1 MNRRRNETQSSDR
14 LVGGSL
20 RSKECRRG
28 QTTLDFA
35 IGMSLFLS
43 VVIFI
48 FLFIPGLLS
57 PFSAGIQEETV
68 TTDRV
73 ADGLTMG
80 MLGSPQQP
88 YVLDEHCTREFFAGN
103 APPSGCGYESG
114 ASTEERVGLDP
125 VRENVNVTIRGNATG
140 TPAADEILCWDG
152 ANQELVAAG
161 TGCGTT
167 LTAGGNPPTNNDA
180 SVTAL
185 RVVSLNGQD
194 VTVRVVMW

>member
-1 MNRRRNETQSSDR
+1 MDRRRNETQSINR
-14 LVGGSL
+14 RVGRSL
-20 RSKECRRG
+20 WIEERQRG

-43 VVIFI
+43 VLIFI

-57 PFSAGIQEETV
+57 PFSAGVQEETV

-88 YVLDEHCTREFFAGN
+88 YVLDEYCTQEFFAGN
-103 APPSGCGYESG
+103 APPSGCGYNSG
-114 ASTEERVGLDP
+114 GSTEERVGLDP
-125 VRENVNVTIRGNATG
+125 ALENVNVTIRGNATA
-140 TPAADEILCWDG
+140 TAAPDETLCWDG
-152 ANQELVAAG
+152 ANEELVAASG
-161 TGCGTT
+161 SCGTI
-167 LTAGGNPPTNNDA
+167 LTTGGNPPTDNDA

>member
-1 MNRRRNETQSSDR
+1 MNRRRNETQSTNRRASR
-14 LVGGSL
+14 SL
-20 RSKECRRG
+20 WIEKHRRG

-43 VVIFI
+43 VLIFI

-57 PFSAGIQEETV
+57 PFSAGVQEETV

-88 YVLDEHCTREFFAGN
+88 YVLEEHCTQEFFAGN
-103 APPSGCGYESG
+103 APPSGCGYNSG
-114 ASTEERVGLDP
+114 GSAEERVGLNP
-125 VRENVNVTIRGNATG
+125 ARENVNVTIRGNATA
-140 TPAADEILCWDG
+140 TAAADETLCWDG
-152 ANQELVAAG
+152 GSEELVEAG
-161 TGCGTT
+161 AGCGTI
-167 LTAGGNPPTNNDA
+167 LTIGGNPPTNNDA

>member
-1 MNRRRNETQSSDR
+1 MNRRRNETQSTNRCVVRS
-14 LVGGSL
+14 LWSGGHQ
-20 RSKECRRG
+20 RG

-43 VVIFI
+43 VLIFI

-88 YVLDEHCTREFFAGN
+88 YVLDEHCTQEFFAGN
-103 APPSGCGYESG
+103 APPSGCGYDSG
-114 ASTEERVGLDP
+114 GSTEERVGLDP
-125 VRENVNVTIRGNATG
+125 ALENVNVTIRGNATA
-140 TPAADEILCWDG
+140 TAAADETLCWDG
-152 ANQELVAAG
+152 TNEELVAASG
-161 TGCGTT
+161 GCGTI
-167 LTAGGNPPTNNDA
+167 LTTGGNPPTNNDA

>member
-1 MNRRRNETQSSDR
+1 MNRRRNETQSNSR

-103 APPSGCGYESG
+103 APPSGCGYDSG
-114 ASTEERVGLDP
+114 GSTEERVGLDP

-152 ANQELVAAG
+152 ANQELVAASG
-161 TGCGTT
+161 SCGTV
-167 LTAGGNPPTNNDA
+167 LTTGGNPPTNNDA

>member
-1 MNRRRNETQSSDR
+1 MNRRRNRTQSTNR
-14 LVGGSL
+14 RVGRSL
-20 RSKECRRG
+20 WIEEHQRG

-43 VVIFI
+43 VLIFI

-57 PFSAGIQEETV
+57 PFSAAVQEETV

-103 APPSGCGYESG
+103 TPPSGCGYNSG
-114 ASTEERVGLDP
+114 GSTEERVGLDP
-125 VRENVNVTIRGNATG
+125 ALENVNVTVRGNATA
-140 TPAADEILCWDG
+140 TAAADETLCWDG
-152 ANQELVAAG
+152 ANRELVAASG
-161 TGCGTT
+161 GCGTI
-167 LTAGGNPPTNNDA
+167 LTTGGNPPTNNDA

>member
-1 MNRRRNETQSSDR
+1 MGEH
-14 LVGGSL
+14 
-20 RSKECRRG
+20 RRG

-43 VVIFI
+43 VLIFI

-57 PFSAGIQEETV
+57 PFSAGVQEETV

-114 ASTEERVGLDP
+114 GSAEERVGLDP
-125 VRENVNVTIRGNATG
+125 ARENVNVTIRGNATA
-140 TPAADEILCWDG
+140 TAASDETLCWDG
-152 ANQELVAAG
+152 ATEELVEASG
-161 TGCGTT
+161 SCGTV
-167 LTAGGNPPTNNDA
+167 LTTGGNPPTNNDA

>member
-1 MNRRRNETQSSDR
+1 MNGRRNGTQSEDR
-14 LVGGSL
+14 LRQSEK
-20 RSKECRRG
+20 RRRG

-43 VVIFI
+43 VLIFI

-57 PFSAGIQEETV
+57 PFSAGVQEETV

-80 MLGSPQQP
+80 MLGSPQRP

-114 ASTEERVGLDP
+114 GSPEERVGLDP
-125 VRENVNVTIRGNATG
+125 LRENVNVTVSGNATA
-140 TPAADEILCWDG
+140 TAAADELLCWDSG
-152 ANQELVAAG
+152 NQELVAASA
-161 TGCGTT
+161 GCGTV
-167 LTAGGNPPTNNDA
+167 LAAGRAPPSNNDA

-185 RVVSLNGQD
+185 RAASLNGQD

>member
-1 MNRRRNETQSSDR
+1 MNRRRNETQSTNRRVARS
-14 LVGGSL
+14 LWTGG
-20 RSKECRRG
+20 RQRG

-57 PFSAGIQEETV
+57 PFSAGVQEETV

-88 YVLDEHCTREFFAGN
+88 YVLEEHCTREFFAGN
-103 APPSGCGYESG
+103 APPSECGYESG
-114 ASTEERVGLDP
+114 GSTEARVGLDP

-152 ANQELVAAG
+152 TNQRLVEAG
-161 TGCGTT
+161 AGCGTT
-167 LTAGGNPPTNNDA
+167 LTAGGNPPTDNDA

>member
-1 MNRRRNETQSSDR
+1 MNRRRTETQSTDR
-14 LVGGSL
+14 LCQSEK
-20 RSKECRRG
+20 RRRG

-43 VVIFI
+43 VLIFI

-57 PFSAGIQEETV
+57 PFSAGVQEETV

-73 ADGLTMG
+73 ADGLAMG

-103 APPSGCGYESG
+103 APPSECGYESG
-114 ASTEERVGLDP
+114 GSPEERVGLNP
-125 VRENVNVTIRGNATG
+125 ARENLNVTVSGNATA
-140 TPAADEILCWDG
+140 TAAADEILCWDDT
-152 ANQELVAAG
+152 NQELVEASG
-161 TGCGTT
+161 SCGTV
-167 LTAGGNPPTNNDA
+167 LTAGRAPPSNNDA

-185 RVVSLNGQD
+185 RAASLNGQD

>member
-1 MNRRRNETQSSDR
+1 MNRRRNETQSTNQ
-14 LVGGSL
+14 LVGRL
-20 RSKECRRG
+20 PRMEERRRG

-35 IGMSLFLS
+35 IGMTLFLS
-43 VVIFI
+43 VLIFI

-57 PFSAGIQEETV
+57 PFSAGVQEETV

-88 YVLDEHCTREFFAGN
+88 YVLDEHCTQEFFAGN
-103 APPSGCGYESG
+103 APPTGCGYDSG
-114 ASTEERVGLDP
+114 GSVEERVGLDP
-125 VRENVNVTIRGNATG
+125 ALENVNVTIRGNAT
-140 TPAADEILCWDG
+140 TTAAADETLCWDRTDE
-152 ANQELVAAG
+152 ELVPASG
-161 TGCGTT
+161 GCGTI
-167 LTAGGNPPTNNDA
+167 LTTGGNPPANNDA

>member
-1 MNRRRNETQSSDR
+1 MDRRRNETQSINR
-14 LVGGSL
+14 CVGRSL
-20 RSKECRRG
+20 WIKERQRG

-43 VVIFI
+43 VLIFI

-57 PFSAGIQEETV
+57 PFSAGVQEETV

-88 YVLDEHCTREFFAGN
+88 YVLEEHCTQEFFAGN
-103 APPSGCGYESG
+103 APPAGCGYNSG
-114 ASTEERVGLDP
+114 GSTEERVGLNP
-125 VRENVNVTIRGNATG
+125 VRENVNVTIRGNATA
-140 TPAADEILCWDG
+140 TAAADETLCWDG
-152 ANQELVAAG
+152 GSEELVEAG
-161 TGCGTT
+161 TGCGTI
-167 LTAGGNPPTNNDA
+167 LTTGGNPPTNNDA

>member
-1 MNRRRNETQSSDR
+1 MNRRRNETQSNNR

-152 ANQELVAAG
+152 ATEELVAASG
-161 TGCGTT
+161 SCGTV
-167 LTAGGNPPTNNDA
+167 LTTGGNPPTNNDA

>member
-1 MNRRRNETQSSDR
+1 MNRRRNETQSNNR

-57 PFSAGIQEETV
+57 PFSAGVQEETV

-152 ANQELVAAG
+152 ATEELVAASG
-161 TGCGTT
+161 SCGTV
-167 LTAGGNPPTNNDA
+167 LTTGGNPPTNNDA

>member
-1 MNRRRNETQSSDR
+1 MNRRRNETQSSNR
-14 LVGGSL
+14 RIGRPLQSGA
-20 RSKECRRG
+20 RRRG

-35 IGMSLFLS
+35 IGMSLFLT
-43 VVIFI
+43 VLIFI

-57 PFSAGIQEETV
+57 PFSAGVQEETV

-103 APPSGCGYESG
+103 APPSECGYDSG
-114 ASTEERVGLDP
+114 GSTEERVGLDP
-125 VRENVNVTIRGNATG
+125 ALENVNVTIRGNATA
-140 TPAADEILCWDG
+140 TAASDETLCWDG
-152 ANQELVAAG
+152 ANEELVPASG
-161 TGCGTT
+161 GCGTI
-167 LTAGGNPPTNNDA
+167 LTTGGNPPTTNDA

-185 RVVSLNGQD
+185 RVASLNGQD